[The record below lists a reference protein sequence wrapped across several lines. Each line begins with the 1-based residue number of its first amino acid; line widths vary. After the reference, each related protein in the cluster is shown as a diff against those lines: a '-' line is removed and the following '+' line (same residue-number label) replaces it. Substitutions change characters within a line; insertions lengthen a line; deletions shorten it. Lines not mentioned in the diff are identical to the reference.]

1 MVRDSVSFK
10 DPCCWTML
18 NHTYSVT
25 YRQHKQKQVLFE
37 TSSACPIHSLLI
49 LVNINPRFRN
59 PRFTNM
65 SEDSFILFLYIILIH
80 HFRAVSQSC
89 VAHYPLEIK
98 QATAASSFGNK
109 THEAQ
114 SINVVFLLPRWI
126 TIHRVGKGVKSNLIV
141 IESPLFKPNAAFA
154 CWNRNLWCSDQFEPI
169 WWLAKMGVPI
179 NHPL

>member
-1 MVRDSVSFK
+1 MVRDGSRFCVIQR
-10 DPCCWTML
+10 PNCCWTML

-25 YRQHKQKQVLFE
+25 YRQHKQKQVIFE

-59 PRFTNM
+59 PRFMNM

-98 QATAASSFGNK
+98 QATAASSFQNK

-114 SINVVFLLPRWI
+114 STNVVFLLPRWI
-126 TIHRVGKGVKSNLIV
+126 TIHRVCKGVKSNLIV
-141 IESPLFKPNAAFA
+141 IESPLFQAKCNICMLKSQFVMLRSIWIHLVA
-154 CWNRNLWCSDQFEPI
+154 C
-169 WWLAKMGVPI
+169 
-179 NHPL
+179 